1 LRFEVL
7 GPPQGKSRPRVCF
20 KAGRAWA
27 YTPKDTRDYE
37 AKIKKAARGGKKLS
51 GNVWMRISAVFPIPK
66 SATKSKREEMLSGRV
81 RPTKKPDMDNIIKTI
96 MDALNGIAYEDDKQV
111 CEIHVEKIYGEIPK
125 VMVEV
130 RGIEYDKL

>member
-1 LRFEVL
+1 
-7 GPPQGKSRPRVCF
+7 
-20 KAGRAWA
+20 
-27 YTPKDTRDYE
+27 
-37 AKIKKAARGGKKLS
+37 
-51 GNVWMRISAVFPIPK
+51 
-66 SATKSKREEMLSGRV
+66 
-81 RPTKKPDMDNIIKTI
+81 MDNIIKTI

>member
-1 LRFEVL
+1 MRFEVL

-66 SATKSKREEMLSGRV
+66 SATKSKREEKEARHGQHHQDNNGRPERHSV
-81 RPTKKPDMDNIIKTI
+81 
-96 MDALNGIAYEDDKQV
+96 
-111 CEIHVEKIYGEIPK
+111 
-125 VMVEV
+125 
-130 RGIEYDKL
+130 